1 MTKKSWL
8 VFAVLCLAILG
19 GLVWLSRQ
27 GESINLS
34 GVDPL
39 QVQSAS
45 SQNGDIAD
53 HTHGSKS
60 PKVTIIEY
68 GDFQCPGCSQAS
80 PALKAVTEKYKD
92 HVQLIF
98 RNNPLSSIHP
108 NALAAAAAVES
119 AGFQGKYW
127 EMHDKLYAEQNSWQ
141 SLDGTERTNYF
152 ATTAQGLGLDVDR
165 FKTDLAEADRSGAR
179 IKKKIAF
186 DKSLAGAQNAASA
199 TPAILVNG
207 KNVTNQYVKDGKL
220 TTSGSSDARQVWAD
234 ADAFGKLVIE
244 PALKEKG
251 VSLPQ

>member
-8 VFAVLCLAILG
+8 IFAVLCLSILG

-220 TTSGSSDARQVWAD
+220 ATSGSSDARQVWAD

>member
-8 VFAVLCLAILG
+8 IFAVLCLAILG

-39 QVQSAS
+39 QEQSAS

-127 EMHDKLYAEQNSWQ
+127 EMHDKVYTEQNSWQ

-152 ATTAQGLGLDVDR
+152 VTTAQGLGLDV
-165 FKTDLAEADRSGAR
+165 
-179 IKKKIAF
+179 
-186 DKSLAGAQNAASA
+186 N
-199 TPAILVNG
+199 PA
-207 KNVTNQYVKDGKL
+207 
-220 TTSGSSDARQVWAD
+220 
-234 ADAFGKLVIE
+234 
-244 PALKEKG
+244 
-251 VSLPQ
+251 

>member
-8 VFAVLCLAILG
+8 IFAVLCLSILG

-152 ATTAQGLGLDVDR
+152 ATTAQGLGLDVNR

-220 TTSGSSDARQVWAD
+220 ATSGSSDARQVWAD